1 LRQPQALEVNPMV
14 LVKTVPEFIAYA
26 KARPGKINMATDGL
40 GGAAQVYGDLF
51 KAIGCK

>member
-1 LRQPQALEVNPMV
+1 MV

-26 KARPGKINMATDGL
+26 KARPGKINMATNGL

-51 KAIGCK
+51 KAIAGVDLVPVHYRC